1 MRLHAIAV
9 TRRHGSACGKIAL
22 HDYRGTVRFGD
33 NDRDLDG
40 TTTVEIKDIGT
51 TKIEIP
57 DAANKKL
64 S

>member
-1 MRLHAIAV
+1 ML
-9 TRRHGSACGKIAL
+9 SKYEL
-22 HDYRGTVRFGD
+22 KQQGTVRFGD

-40 TTTVEIKDIGT
+40 TTIVEIKDIGT

-57 DAANKKL
+57 DAAKKKL